1 MCWIYFESRS
11 AAKNSRSKKTIRQYS
26 NQKKNVSLL
35 DFPMVL
41 KCSSKGCNSSNID
54 VNSYKVCHSD
64 SKKLTH
70 THTHTHKYIHLQN
83 ICTKSDFKLITIH
96 MFIKIWMFPINKFR
110 CKQRKR
116 WNQIEINTCI
126 YLQFTWRELHYA
138 SLKHLLTL
146 IACFLRVSANLISS
160 CPFQV
165 KTKSFGKRMPF
176 FKTVH
181 VG

>member
-1 MCWIYFESRS
+1 MFHYWTSLWCWNALVRVAILQISMSTPTKYVI
-11 AAKNSRSKKTIRQYS
+11 ATPKNW
-26 NQKKNVSLL
+26 
-35 DFPMVL
+35 
-41 KCSSKGCNSSNID
+41 
-54 VNSYKVCHSD
+54 
-64 SKKLTH
+64 H
-70 THTHTHKYIHLQN
+70 THTHTHKYTHLQN

-146 IACFLRVSANLISS
+146 ITCFLRVSANLISS

-176 FKTVH
+176 FKTVR